1 MIRFSVGW
9 QSAIVSGLLLLFACS
24 RPEPEPIVARAGK
37 VTIPLSEFR
46 TRYEFT
52 PHLQQTRDAERNRRN
67 ALAALLGEKL
77 MVAEAQRRGWQRAEK
92 FQAYAAQMEKEA
104 IIEALF
110 EREVTSQLKISEDE
124 IQQGLARSKFD
135 LELQVLGVKN
145 EVQALAVKKELAAGK
160 SLDRIARELQQQ
172 AAISADSLTTLTL
185 RWGQAHPLL
194 EEAAYHLQPNE
205 ISDPIEVD
213 GNFFILKLI
222 ERKGRALI
230 TESDYLQQRNT
241 VVETLRSRKRAE
253 LFSNYLGSLMAD
265 QEVRVSHQ
273 VFDLVANELEKFYF
287 DADSLA
293 KSRPLPQSLEA
304 PLDSLPNMDFAAH
317 LDEPFARFN
326 NGTIWTVSDFLKK
339 LIIGPYPLNFKSRE
353 ALRKSLRFQI
363 RRMIEFESLA
373 ARGKSL
379 GLERSYYVK
388 SQTKMWGDAYL
399 AQQLRQALVDTV
411 TVADHEVQQYYATH
425 SDRYVQP
432 EMIQLQEILVAD
444 EALAQ
449 ALHQRIQAGEDMGK
463 LARRYSLRGI
473 GRKSDGVLG
482 YFAPSALGR
491 LGEAAQKLAIGE
503 LGGPVKTE
511 TNQFSVFK
519 VLDKKTAGPASLA
532 EIQTA
537 VTRDALEE
545 KRAKVLAE
553 FLAQL
558 AQQYPVRIH
567 QAILDTVRTNEV
579 NMLVLK
585 QHFPNRT
592 IAPLITPI
600 RDADRYLLKQPPTR
614 P

>member
-1 MIRFSVGW
+1 MVRFTGGW
-9 QSAIVSGLLLLFACS
+9 QSATLIGLLLLLACS

-52 PHLQQTRDAERNRRN
+52 PHLQQTRDPERNRRN

-77 MVAEAQRRGWQRAEK
+77 LVAEAQRRGWQRAEK

-110 EREVTSQLKISEDE
+110 EQEVTSQLKISEDE

-145 EVQALAVKKELAAGK
+145 EAQALAVKKELAAGK
-160 SLDRIARELQQQ
+160 GLDQIGRELQQK

-222 ERKGRALI
+222 EKKGRALI

-273 VFDLVANELEKFYF
+273 VFDLVASELEKFYF

-293 KSRPLPQSLEA
+293 RGRPLPQSLEA
-304 PLDSLPNMDFAAH
+304 PLDSLQKMDFADH
-317 LDEPFARFN
+317 LDEPFARFK

-379 GLERSYYVK
+379 GLEGSYYVK
-388 SQTKMWGDAYL
+388 SRTKMWGDAYL

-411 TVADHEVQQYYATH
+411 TVTDHEVQQYYASH
-425 SDRYVQP
+425 SDRYLQP

-444 EALAQ
+444 EALAK
-449 ALHQRIQAGEDMGK
+449 ALYQRIQAGEDMGK
-463 LARRYSLRGI
+463 LARRHSLRGI
-473 GRKSDGVLG
+473 GRKSNGVLG

-519 VLDKKTAGPASLA
+519 VLDKKTAGPASLV
-532 EIQTA
+532 EIQSA

-545 KRAKVLAE
+545 KRAKVLAD
-553 FLAQL
+553 FLTQL
-558 AQQYPVRIH
+558 AQQYPVQIH
-567 QAILDTVRTNEV
+567 QAVLDTVRTNEV

-600 RDADRYLLKQPPTR
+600 RDADRWLLKQPPSH